1 MVCGGA
7 FRWQFSQLN
16 ERLQECVLRV
26 GFRLY
31 PGGINIGSDFSIRP
45 SEIIRIRG
53 RSNQDSS
60 ILLKLMNQLDQLVAD
75 INRRNLGIGH
85 SSLFKPIWLRFSSL
99 FKPIW
104 RRFRRFG
111 GRLILG
117 DERTAE
123 QEQGDGVLHGVNEL
137 MRFLRT
143 NRRTPRSKG
152 VAHIATTYAPTR
164 RTSDLKTSC
173 LRIRIDHSSAQL
185 ALLLPSFRGY
195 VAHPPCR

>member
-85 SSLFKPIWLRFSSL
+85 SSLFKPIW
-99 FKPIW
+99 

-117 DERTAE
+117 DENAGE
-123 QEQGDGVLHGVNEL
+123 EEKGEGVFHRLNGKVAWGFNHSPMLTGSCINCPRAL
-137 MRFLRT
+137 M
-143 NRRTPRSKG
+143 
-152 VAHIATTYAPTR
+152 
-164 RTSDLKTSC
+164 
-173 LRIRIDHSSAQL
+173 
-185 ALLLPSFRGY
+185 
-195 VAHPPCR
+195 